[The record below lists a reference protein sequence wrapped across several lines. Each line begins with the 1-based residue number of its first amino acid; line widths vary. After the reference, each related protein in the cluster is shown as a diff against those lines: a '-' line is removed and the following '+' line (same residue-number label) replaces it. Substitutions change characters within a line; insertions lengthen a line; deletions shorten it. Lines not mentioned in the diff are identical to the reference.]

1 MALKLFFILADSRLS
16 ISFPEPTCLLV
27 STKTR
32 SSGIIKFQRPRSE
45 DFRLHGAC
53 VAWFI
58 IMASIDKVDVDMF
71 HKGIQYALESL
82 GESKF
87 GFESTTVSNFKGK
100 SHEGSGNELVDY
112 SVLLVGCGKKSQISQ
127 DFQGQIRGKNG
138 RFRGNFARDFP
149 GKFR

>member
-1 MALKLFFILADSRLS
+1 
-16 ISFPEPTCLLV
+16 
-27 STKTR
+27 
-32 SSGIIKFQRPRSE
+32 
-45 DFRLHGAC
+45 
-53 VAWFI
+53 
-58 IMASIDKVDVDMF
+58 MASVDKVDVDTF

-138 RFRGNFARDFP
+138 QFRGNFARIFKASLAEKRLGASRANFA
-149 GKFR
+149 GKRLLLR